1 MRYRK
6 KPVIIDAF
14 QFMGHDTGLEPDWFV
29 EAVNA
34 GKIVRNRT
42 EKIEGSDWLEIKTL
56 EGSMVANR
64 RNWIIRGIKGEIY
77 SCQPDIFEQ
86 SYEAVDET
94 ET

>member
-14 QFMGHDTGLEPDWFV
+14 QFMAHDAVLEPDWFV

-42 EKIEGSDWLEIKTL
+42 EKIQGSDWLL
-56 EGSMVANR
+56 VRPPHGNVPAYR
-64 RNWIIRGIKGEIY
+64 RDWIVRGAQGEIDV
-77 SCQPDIFEQ
+77 CQYDIFAMT
-86 SYEAVDET
+86 YEAVDDDAT
-94 ET
+94 